1 MPSAEDRPPPVFVD
15 SNVLVYSR
23 DESEPEKQPRARAWL
38 EALWESRRGRVSAQV
53 LEEFYVTVT
62 QKLDPGLPAQEA
74 RSDVRALGAWHPV
87 AIDHSLLPA
96 AWDVEDRYGFSFW
109 DSLILAAAR
118 RLDCGYLLTEDLQ
131 HGQEVE
137 GLTVLSP
144 FRAHPSKILHEGTDD
159 TGGGPGYRQSTS

>member
-1 MPSAEDRPPPVFVD
+1 MRSGDGIPVFVD

-23 DESEPEKQPRARAWL
+23 NRSEQEKQPRARSWL

-62 QKLDPGLPAQEA
+62 RKLDPGLPAREA
-74 RSDVRALGAWHPV
+74 RSDVRALGAWNPV
-87 AIDHSLLPA
+87 SIDHSLLSA
-96 AWDVEDRYGFSFW
+96 AWDIEDRYDFSFW
-109 DSLILAAAR
+109 DSLIVAAAR

-137 GLTVLSP
+137 ELKIVDP
-144 FRAHPSKILHEGTDD
+144 FRRAPAEILDQEIRGRND
-159 TGGGPGYRQSTS
+159 